1 MAPAFLTQDGNRAAS
16 SGPEAKDYA
25 SPIPVN
31 KAMVTIVEQPRSGR
45 SWSSC
50 RARVKAYSAAMKTSR
65 LSIPAL
71 CAIATLALGA
81 CGSDDGGTTDSG
93 ADVVKAGTLS
103 VCSDVP
109 YPPFEDFDESSD
121 SGYKG
126 FDVDV
131 VSEIADRLELKLSIQ
146 DSSFDALQSGQS
158 LNAGSCDLVASA
170 MTITE
175 EREANL
181 DFSDG
186 YYDSQQSLLVPAD
199 SDIAG
204 IGDLDGV
211 KVGVQ
216 QGTTGKTYTEENASG
231 AKIVT
236 FPSDA
241 EMFQAIKAGQVEAL
255 LQDLP
260 VNLDH
265 AEGGDY
271 KVVETYET
279 DEQYG
284 FAIKQGNTQLVDDV
298 NEALSDMR
306 EDGTYDEIYNKYF
319 EVE

>member
-1 MAPAFLTQDGNRAAS
+1 MNT
-16 SGPEAKDYA
+16 K
-25 SPIPVN
+25 
-31 KAMVTIVEQPRSGR
+31 
-45 SWSSC
+45 
-50 RARVKAYSAAMKTSR
+50 R
-65 LSIPAL
+65 LSAL
-71 CAIATLALGA
+71 AAATLAALA
-81 CGSDDGGTTDSG
+81 LSSCGSDDSGTTSTG
-93 ADVVKAGTLS
+93 ADVIEAGTLT

-109 YPPFEDFDESSD
+109 YPPFEDFDKGSELGFK
-121 SGYKG
+121 GY
-126 FDVDV
+126 DVDIV
-131 VSEIADRLELKLSIQ
+131 NEIAERLDLELTIK
-146 DSSFDALQSGQS
+146 DSSFDALQSGQA
-158 LNAGSCDLVASA
+158 LNAGQCDLAASA
-170 MTITE
+170 MTITDD
-175 EREANL
+175 RKKNL

-199 SDIAG
+199 SDIAS
-204 IGDLDGV
+204 IDDLDGV

-216 QGTTGKTYTEENASG
+216 QGTTGKTYTEENADG

-241 EMFQAIKAGQVEAL
+241 EMFQAIKAGQVDAL

-265 AEGGDY
+265 TKDGQF

-284 FAIKQGNTQLVDDV
+284 FAIKKGNSQLVEDV
-298 NEALSDMR
+298 NGALDEMR